1 MIKYLELATAT
12 NDRIVIC
19 AEGEAAVFILTR
31 LSTLMGLPL
40 TDSTTASPRLTLYSP
55 DARPSELNESP
66 AATYAGYD
74 IYPQSGHLRL
84 CLVPNHLEVL
94 ELARVR
100 FPLMA
105 VLMQAVM
112 DNIPCILF
120 HGSMLEDSDG
130 HATLLVASSGVG
142 KSTSARRFAEAGG
155 VAHFDDQMLL
165 CRRQEGDSVRFYVHG
180 LPTWSRVFEKGYEGN
195 VFPFQPPRP
204 VKNIYCLTRS
214 AEREEI
220 RPLPLP
226 MWHGH
231 LVAAMLEHLIWPE
244 AILDTDG
251 KLRLASICWK
261 FVESLDQVFLPMELA
276 AHLDF
281 NLKETLATAPAQLK
295 NA

>member
-1 MIKYLELATAT
+1 MTKYLELATAT
-12 NDRIVIC
+12 DDRIAIG
-19 AEGEAAVFILTR
+19 AEGEAAIFILAR
-31 LSTLMGLPL
+31 LSALMGLPL
-40 TDSTTASPRLTLYSP
+40 NDSTAAAPRLTLYSP
-55 DARPSELNESP
+55 DFRPPELNESP

-74 IYPQSGHLRL
+74 IYPQPGHLRL

-112 DNIPCILF
+112 DNMPCILF

-130 HATLLVASSGVG
+130 GAILLVASSGVG
-142 KSTSARRFAEAGG
+142 KSTSARRFSEAGG

-165 CRRQEGDSVRFYVHG
+165 CRKKEGDSVRFYAHG
-180 LPTWSRVFEKGYEGN
+180 LPTWSRVFEKGYDGN

-204 VKNIYCLTRS
+204 VKNIYCLSRGTD
-214 AEREEI
+214 REEI

-226 MWHGH
+226 IWHGH

-244 AILDTDG
+244 AILDTDE

-261 FVESLDQVFLPMELA
+261 FVESMDEVFLPMELA
-276 AHLDF
+276 AHLGF
-281 NLKETLATAPAQLK
+281 NLKKTLAAAPAQLK